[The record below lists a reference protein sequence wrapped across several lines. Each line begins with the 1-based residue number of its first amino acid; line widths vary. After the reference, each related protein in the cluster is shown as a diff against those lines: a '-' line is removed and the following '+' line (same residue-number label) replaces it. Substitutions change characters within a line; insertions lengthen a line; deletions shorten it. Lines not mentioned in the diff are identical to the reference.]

1 MCINWNYTRVELN
14 PINMLPCVMIIMY
27 ADESLKVYI
36 HNVPIFYCRNMMN
49 FNVTVL
55 EYRNSS
61 FLSLSVGDLDQLLQN
76 TAMEEC
82 TLSVDTLIGKALE
95 IDLAASSTRITRD
108 LSKSSMSHCMYMCV

>member
-1 MCINWNYTRVELN
+1 
-14 PINMLPCVMIIMY
+14 
-27 ADESLKVYI
+27 
-36 HNVPIFYCRNMMN
+36 MN

-108 LSKSSMSHCMYMCV
+108 LSKSFHVPLYVRVYVVGPVALIRN